1 MRLGC
6 SLNSKVA
13 NVAIATVNY
22 WITNDLISGEN
33 SNPQIKRK
41 KDQKEKEKIKI
52 KKKRRE

>member
-6 SLNSKVA
+6 SLNSIVA
-13 NVAIATVNY
+13 NVAIATVN